1 MHARVL
7 DLDPVTRHVSL
18 DAKDPVFFQNPYP
31 AFEAIRAETPV
42 FFWEQYGLW
51 CFVNADDVNGLF
63 RDRRF
68 GREILHVATRE
79 EVGLPEPEPRLK
91 PFYDVDSLS
100 MLEREPPAHT
110 RLRTLVNRAFVS
122 RQIEKLRPRI
132 EMLSHELIDRFEGRG
147 EAELIA
153 DFATPIPVI
162 VIAELLG
169 VPSERADDL
178 LDWSHKMVAMYQ
190 FGRTR
195 QQEDAAVAATLAFS
209 DFLRGYINERRGKP
223 ADDLIST
230 LIAAE
235 EAGDKL
241 TEDELVT
248 ACILLLNAGHEATVH
263 ATGNGVKAILE
274 SGLDPKALFAD
285 ADRTAATVEECLRFD
300 PPLHFFARYV
310 LEDLDYRGLSLK
322 KGERVGLV
330 IGAANRDPARFEQAA
345 RFDPR
350 RPSFANV
357 SFGGGIHFCIGAP
370 LARLEMQTS
379 MPILFER
386 LPKLRLAGEPLYR
399 DAYHFHGLAA
409 LHVAW

>member
-1 MHARVL
+1 LVL
-7 DLDPVTRHVSL
+7 SPTTRHASL
-18 DAKDPVFFQNPYP
+18 DAKDPAFFQNPYP

-42 FFWEQYGLW
+42 FFWEQYGFW
-51 CFVNADDVNGLF
+51 CFLNADDVNALF

-79 EVGLPEPEPRLK
+79 EVGIPEPEARLK
-91 PFYDVDSLS
+91 PFYDVDGLS
-100 MLEREPPAHT
+100 MLEREPPVHT

-122 RQIEKLRPRI
+122 RQIERLRPRI
-132 EMLSHELIDRFEGRG
+132 EKLSHELIDRFEGRG
-147 EAELIA
+147 EADLIA
-153 DFATPIPVI
+153 EYSTPIPVI

-169 VPSERADDL
+169 VPAERADDL

-195 QQEDAAVAATLAFS
+195 AQEDAAVAATLAFS
-209 DFLRGYINERRGKP
+209 DFLRGYIHERRGKP

-248 ACILLLNAGHEATVH
+248 SCILLLNAGHEATVH
-263 ATGNGVKAILE
+263 ATGNGVKAILQ
-274 SGLDPKALFAD
+274 SRLDPKALFAD
-285 ADRTAATVEECLRFD
+285 ADQTAATVEECLRFD
-300 PPLHFFARYV
+300 PPLHFFSRYA
-310 LEDLDYRGLSLK
+310 LQDLDYGGVSFR
-322 KGERVGLV
+322 KGEKVGLV
-330 IGAANRDPARFEQAA
+330 IGAANRDPARFVNAD
-345 RFDPR
+345 RFDPA
-350 RPSFANV
+350 RPLVANV

-370 LARLEMQTS
+370 LARLEMQVS

-386 LPKLRLAGEPLYR
+386 LPKLRLAAEPLYR
-399 DAYHFHGLAA
+399 EAFPFHGLEA
-409 LHVAW
+409 LRVAW